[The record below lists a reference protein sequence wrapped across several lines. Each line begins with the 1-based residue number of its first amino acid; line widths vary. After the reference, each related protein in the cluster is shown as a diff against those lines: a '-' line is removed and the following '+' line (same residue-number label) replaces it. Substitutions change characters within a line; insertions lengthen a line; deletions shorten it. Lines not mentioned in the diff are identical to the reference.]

1 MRGIALFRIGLWAF
15 VALCAGAAVSVFY
28 FGSEQGREDAAYGTP
43 FQLVDQNGAEITEKA
58 LRNGKPSAVFFG
70 FTHCPDVCP
79 TTLAELAGYQ
89 KALKADGKDLQVVFV
104 SVDPER
110 DTPAVLKNYVAA
122 VSPDITAITGEPA
135 RIAEMLKG
143 FGVYSKKVGDGPDYS
158 MDHTATT
165 FLLDSAGYFSGTIA
179 YGENPKTAKEKLDRL
194 ATL

>member
-1 MRGIALFRIGLWAF
+1 MHGIALFRIGLWAF
-15 VALCAGAAVSVFY
+15 VALCAGAAVSIFY
-28 FGSEQGREDAAYGTP
+28 FGSEKGQQEAAYGTP
-43 FQLVDQNGAEITEKA
+43 FQLVDQDGAEITEAA

-110 DTPAVLKNYVAA
+110 DTPAVLKSYVEA
-122 VSPDITAITGEPA
+122 VSPDIIAITGEPA
-135 RIAEMLKG
+135 KIAVMLKG
-143 FGVYSKKVGDGPDYS
+143 WAVYAKKVGDGPDYS

-165 FLLDSAGYFSGTIA
+165 FLLDSAGRFSGTIA
-179 YGENPKTAKEKLDRL
+179 YGEDPKTAKEKLDRL
-194 ATL
+194 AAL